1 MWFTRSFRAY
11 SSCNPHIRAE
21 FGRGGAFDRMDSL
34 EDRLQI
40 ESRVLADD
48 ADIDP
53 LPVAE
58 PVGNFRHREALVLAA
73 PVVRVA
79 SAGYGGAV
87 WLRPFPIWS

>member
-1 MWFTRSFRAY
+1 MRVVHALFPGIFLLQS
-11 SSCNPHIRAE
+11 PHPAE

-53 LPVAE
+53 LRLLNPSGTSVIVKRSYL
-58 PVGNFRHREALVLAA
+58 PRQ
-73 PVVRVA
+73 
-79 SAGYGGAV
+79 
-87 WLRPFPIWS
+87 